1 MKKPVL
7 LKVKELENIKA
18 NKTFLL
24 KQYGFES
31 IYDAKKSLG
40 GNADS
45 AYLDMFNQYNNTV
58 ERVNNDYR
66 KNYLKKLTEYNI
78 YKLEQEI
85 KLKMKMKKLKEQA
98 KLRIKNNEILTK
110 NLFNLH
116 QGRTKS
122 VIINIREFLKPYKSF
137 KEAIEKIL
145 EIINKMLYDK
155 LVNIEIN
162 GVIYSLSSNFYDR
175 LMQQLIQEED
185 TEGSDKDFIASLE
198 MLNNMTISLFEK
210 TNKNKKDNGAF
221 FKYIHKTHF
230 DFTRYDIYDEV
241 LFDYQDNCLIIALEN
256 GGLSEEKLNE
266 LRIMSNSKNIP
277 VCKFEEICKKFNI
290 QINLKRFYQNK
301 DRITI
306 FGKSKEI
313 YNIGLI
319 DEHYFI
325 NELTTNTRF
334 SIERYDEIKD
344 KNRCNEIFGISENKY
359 KRDIK
364 RFIDSY
370 DLVKIL
376 IENKE
381 TLLTELNKEDLKH
394 TQYYDKVETELINL
408 NYDMITE
415 GNNFRK
421 IEIETQEDK
430 KETKNVFFDFEA
442 YTDENGKHIPYLC
455 RYKYNEHKEVFYGK
469 DCGLQMLI
477 HLSKNDALSNREKRK
492 ISPWQFFLSRKSKQT
507 GLSFE
512 KCAYMFKHEYNKN
525 DYIEI
530 CEKINSKSN
539 ITLIAHNST
548 YDITF
553 IKSYLIN
560 INEIPR
566 GNKIINLQ
574 GEFNNL
580 TIKVKD
586 SYLLIPMGLKSFPKT
601 FNIENCVKE
610 VISYEMYNK
619 SDCLIRRFIPIEEGL
634 NWIKNEKKDEKQF
647 LDNIKRWNLQIE
659 DKYDC
664 IEYSSKYCEL
674 DCEILEIGYNTFKKW
689 MLELVNINID
699 DVLTIASLAHK
710 YIINENCYDGV
721 FQLSGVPQTFIQK
734 CVVGGRVMTN
744 SNKKIIF
751 DKYTHKR
758 LNDFDAVSLYPS
770 AMKRMDGFLK
780 GLPKV
785 ITNLSYDDIKNKDGY
800 FIEIKIKNIGI
811 HRQFPLLS
819 YKDENGIRQFTNDL
833 IGKTI
838 FIDKIALE
846 DAINF
851 QKVEF
856 DVLRGYYF
864 DEGFNTKINETIN
877 NLFEARKKLKK
888 QKNPAE
894 YVYKLIMNS
903 SYGKSIMK
911 EIESE
916 IKYFNSEF
924 EMNVFVSRNY
934 NWVESRNPIENSK
947 LWRVKLI
954 KPLNEHFN
962 IAHVGVSILS
972 WSKRIMNEVMCLAED
987 KNIELYYQDT
997 DSIHIDDEG
1006 IEILSNEYKQLYNKD
1021 LIGNEMGQFHS
1032 DFSLDGC
1039 NNIKA
1044 VRSIFLGKKCYI
1056 DELQGKDDDGKI
1068 HTDYHIRM
1076 KGIPNS
1082 CILFT
1087 ADKLKKSVFELY
1099 EDLAVGKK
1107 IKFDL
1112 TEDGKKANFKYN
1124 NNSSVSTL
1132 KEFQRV
1138 ICF

>member
-7 LKVKELENIKA
+7 LKIKELENIKE

-24 KQYGFES
+24 GQYGFKS

-45 AYLDMFNQYNNTV
+45 VYLDMFNDYNKNV
-58 ERVNNDYR
+58 ERVNNEYR
-66 KNYLKKLTEYNI
+66 KDYMKKLAEYNI

-85 KLKMKMKKLKEQA
+85 KLKEQA
-98 KLRIKNNEILTK
+98 KLRIKNNKILTK

-175 LMQQLIQEED
+175 LMQQLIQEEE

-198 MLNNMTISLFEK
+198 ALNNMTISLFEK

-230 DFTRYDIYDEV
+230 DFTRYDIYNKALCV
-241 LFDYQDNCLIIALEN
+241 YNDNCLIIALKN
-256 GGLSEEKLNE
+256 GGLSEEKLDE

-301 DRITI
+301 DRITT
-306 FGKSKEI
+306 FGKSQEI

-359 KRDIK
+359 KRDVK

-381 TLLTELNKEDLKH
+381 TLLTELNIEDLKH
-394 TQYYDKVETELINL
+394 TQYYEKVETELINL
-408 NYDMITE
+408 NYDMLTE

-421 IEIETQEDK
+421 IVNENQEDK
-430 KETKNVFFDFEA
+430 KETKNVFFDFET

-455 RYKYNEHKEVFYGK
+455 RYKYNENKEVFYGK
-469 DCGLQMLI
+469 DCGLKMLF
-477 HLSKNDALSNREKRK
+477 HLSKN
-492 ISPWQFFLSRKSKQT
+492 
-507 GLSFE
+507 
-512 KCAYMFKHEYNKN
+512 
-525 DYIEI
+525 
-530 CEKINSKSN
+530 INSKSN
-539 ITLIAHNST
+539 ITLIAHNSS

-553 IKSYLIN
+553 IKSYLKN
-560 INEIPR
+560 INEISR
-566 GNKIINLQ
+566 GHKIISLQ

-601 FNIENCVKE
+601 FNIKNCVKE

-619 SDCLIRRFIPIEEGL
+619 SDCLIRRFIPIVEGL
-634 NWIKNEKKDEKQF
+634 QWIKNENKDEKQF

-674 DCEILEIGYNTFKKW
+674 DCEILEFGYNTFKKW

-699 DVLTIASLAHK
+699 DILTIASLAHK

-721 FQLSGVPQTFIQK
+721 FELSGVPQCFIQK

-856 DVLRGYYF
+856 DIVRGYYF

-877 NLFEARKKLKK
+877 NLFEARKQLKK

-894 YVYKLIMNS
+894 LVYKLIMNS

-911 EIESE
+911 AIESE
-916 IKYFNSEF
+916 IKYFNSED
-924 EMNVFVSRNY
+924 EMNIFVSRNY
-934 NWVESRNPIENSK
+934 NWVESRNSIENSK
-947 LWRVKLI
+947 LWRVKLH
-954 KPLNEHFN
+954 KPLNSHFN

-1056 DELQGKDDDGKI
+1056 DELQGKDNDGKI

-1099 EDLAVGKK
+1099 EDLASGKK
-1107 IKFDL
+1107 IRFDL

>member
-7 LKVKELENIKA
+7 LKVKELENIKE

-24 KQYGFES
+24 SQYGFKS

-40 GNADS
+40 GNAES
-45 AYLDMFNQYNNTV
+45 VYLDMFNDYNKNV
-58 ERVNNDYR
+58 ERVNNEYR
-66 KNYLKKLTEYNI
+66 KNYIKKLAEYNI

-175 LMQQLIQEED
+175 LMQQLIQEEE

-198 MLNNMTISLFEK
+198 ALNNMTISLFEK

-230 DFTRYDIYDEV
+230 DFTRYDIYNKALCV
-241 LFDYQDNCLIIALEN
+241 YNDNCLIIALKN
-256 GGLSEEKLNE
+256 GGLSEEKLDE

-301 DRITI
+301 DRITT
-306 FGKSKEI
+306 FGKSQEI

-359 KRDIK
+359 KRDVK

-381 TLLTELNKEDLKH
+381 TLLTELNKQDLQH
-394 TQYYDKVETELINL
+394 TQYYHKVETELINL
-408 NYDMITE
+408 NYDMLTE

-421 IEIETQEDK
+421 IVNENQEDK
-430 KETKNVFFDFEA
+430 KETKNVFFDFET

-455 RYKYNEHKEVFYGK
+455 RYKYNENKEVFYGK
-469 DCGLQMLI
+469 DCGLKMLF
-477 HLSKNDALSNREKRK
+477 HLSKN
-492 ISPWQFFLSRKSKQT
+492 
-507 GLSFE
+507 
-512 KCAYMFKHEYNKN
+512 
-525 DYIEI
+525 
-530 CEKINSKSN
+530 INSKSN
-539 ITLIAHNST
+539 ITLIAHNSS

-553 IKSYLIN
+553 IKSYLKN
-560 INEIPR
+560 INEISR
-566 GNKIINLQ
+566 GHKIISLQ

-601 FNIENCVKE
+601 FNIKNCVKE

-619 SDCLIRRFIPIEEGL
+619 SDCLIRRFIPIVEGL
-634 NWIKNEKKDEKQF
+634 NWIKNENKDEKQF

-674 DCEILEIGYNTFKKW
+674 DCEILEFGYNTFKKW

-699 DVLTIASLAHK
+699 DILTIASLAHK
-710 YIINENCYDGV
+710 YLINENCYDGV
-721 FQLSGVPQTFIQK
+721 FELSGVPQCFIQK

-856 DVLRGYYF
+856 DIVRGYYF

-877 NLFEARKKLKK
+877 NLFEARKQLKK

-894 YVYKLIMNS
+894 LVYKLIMNS

-916 IKYFNSEF
+916 IIYFNSED
-924 EMNVFVSRNY
+924 EMNIFVSRNY
-934 NWVESRNPIENSK
+934 NWVESRNSIENSK
-947 LWRVKLI
+947 LWRVKVH
-954 KPLNEHFN
+954 KPLNSHFN

-1056 DELQGKDDDGKI
+1056 DELQGKDNDGKI

-1099 EDLAVGKK
+1099 EDLASGKK
-1107 IKFDL
+1107 IRFDL